1 MTRPRVSL
9 PRPKTR
15 RKLPPVTRAQAKLLS
30 EATSALR
37 RLTTT
42 LAKVEALE
50 NEVALLKAEKDHLHE
65 LLDKERAISL
75 SFARVSEARQQQ
87 LNERKADCCMLE

>member
-1 MTRPRVSL
+1 MPRTSL
-9 PRPKTR
+9 PRPRTR

-30 EATSALR
+30 EASSALR

-50 NEVALLKAEKDHLHE
+50 NEVALLKAEKAHLAE
-65 LLDKERAISL
+65 AQDSDPYAEFPRA
-75 SFARVSEARQQQ
+75 
-87 LNERKADCCMLE
+87 

>member
-1 MTRPRVSL
+1 MARPRASL

-50 NEVALLKAEKDHLHE
+50 HEVALLKAEKDHLHE

-75 SFARVSEARQQQ
+75 SFARVSEARQQ
-87 LNERKADCCMLE
+87 LNERKADYCTLE